1 MANMTLDFSSV
12 PSREVLPEGVY
23 TALIKK
29 VEEKKSSTGKDMIV
43 VLYEETEKKT
53 GVFENYVMDPSC
65 MWKLKELLDALGFDT
80 SGTVDFNPADLEG
93 QFVKVKLIQDEYNG
107 ETVNRV
113 KKVYAA

>member
-12 PSREVLPEGVY
+12 PSREILEEGVY

-29 VEEKKSSTGKDMIV
+29 VEQKTSSTGKPMIL
-43 VLYEETEKKT
+43 VLFEETEKKS
-53 GVFENYVMDPSC
+53 GIFENYVIDPNC
-65 MWKLKELLDALGFDT
+65 LWKLKELLDALGFDT
-80 SGTVDFNPADLEG
+80 STSCDFDPADLEG
-93 QFVKVKLIQDEYNG
+93 QFVKIKVIQDEYNG